1 VPIDESGEARRERE
15 GCPICTSLHRRSVE
29 RMRRV
34 ERAGYPDIHRF
45 LQTVGEDVSLRRVIR
60 HFGRGHDRF
69 SPPSEDTE
77 IPAWLFEDE
86 EEFERYMHQYGY
98 CRTIDDLCPHIS
110 PRSVS
115 TCDRIDHPECG
126 LWRENVL
133 RERVADLEATRPP
146 RGLVAVA
153 DDEGAGRVA
162 LVEPLTVNQPLEIEI
177 GGAHA
182 GIYAS
187 NVVSIDGNQLLI
199 RVPTRLK
206 ETLSV
211 APGERLTIFYRGR
224 VSKYGFETIVRALHQ
239 GRVVVEP
246 PTTVTIASRRSPRI
260 PLRNARADVERF
272 EQGSAQIT
280 GRGIDASI
288 RGLRLVLPVEL
299 AQWERVR
306 VTVHLPDGPLAV
318 QGEIVRVEPGSD
330 GEFVHGIYFTGLS
343 AEEVA
348 RLRKL
353 GN

>member
-1 VPIDESGEARRERE
+1 MPIDESGEARRERE
-15 GCPICTSLHRRSVE
+15 GCPICKSLHRRSVE

-34 ERAGYPDIHRF
+34 ERAGYPDIQRF
-45 LQTVGEDVSLRRVIR
+45 LQTVGEDVSVRWVIR

-77 IPAWLFEDE
+77 IPAWLYEDE
-86 EEFERYMHQYGY
+86 EEFEHYLHQYGY
-98 CRTIDDLCPHIS
+98 CRTIDDLCPHIA

-115 TCDRIDHPECG
+115 TCDRVNHPECG
-126 LWRENVL
+126 IWRENVL
-133 RERVADLEATRPP
+133 RELVADLEAARPA
-146 RGLVAVA
+146 GGVAAMVGDA
-153 DDEGAGRVA
+153 GGGRVA
-162 LVEPLTVNQPLEIEI
+162 LVEPLTANQPLEIEI

-187 NVVSIDGNQLLI
+187 TVVAIDGNQLLI

-211 APGERLTIFYRGR
+211 SPGERLTIFYRGR
-224 VSKYGFETIVRALHQ
+224 VSKYGFDTTVRALHQ
-239 GRVVVEP
+239 GRVAVALP
-246 PTTVTIASRRSPRI
+246 STVTIASRRSPRI
-260 PLRNARADVERF
+260 PLRNARADVERI
-272 EQGSAQIT
+272 EQGGAQIA

-288 RGLRLVLPVEL
+288 RGLRLVLPIEL
-299 AQWERVR
+299 GQWERVR
-306 VTVHLPDGPLAV
+306 VTVHLPDGPLTV

-343 AEEVA
+343 PEEVA

>member
-1 VPIDESGEARRERE
+1 
-15 GCPICTSLHRRSVE
+15 
-29 RMRRV
+29 MRRV

-45 LQTVGEDVSLRRVIR
+45 LQTVGEDVSLRWVIR

-77 IPAWLFEDE
+77 IPTWLFEDE

-98 CRTIDDLCPHIS
+98 CRTIDDLCPHIAS
-110 PRSVS
+110 RSVS
-115 TCDRIDHPECG
+115 TCAEVDHPECG
-126 LWRENVL
+126 AWRENVL
-133 RERVADLEATRPP
+133 RERVADLEATRLP
-146 RGLVAVA
+146 GSLAAAAGDA
-153 DDEGAGRVA
+153 DAGRVA
-162 LVEPLTVNQPLEIEI
+162 LVEPLTVNQPLEIEV

-187 NVVSIDGNQLLI
+187 AVVAIERNQLLI

-224 VSKYGFETIVRALHQ
+224 VSKYGFETTVRAVHQ
-239 GRVVVEP
+239 GRVGVEP

-260 PLRNARADVERF
+260 PLRNSRADVERV
-272 EQGSAQIT
+272 EQGSVQVS

-306 VTVHLPDGPLAV
+306 VTVHLPDGELTV
-318 QGEIVRVEPGSD
+318 QGEVVRVEPGSD
-330 GEFVHGIYFTGLS
+330 GEFVHGIYFTG
-343 AEEVA
+343 
-348 RLRKL
+348 
-353 GN
+353 

>member
-15 GCPICTSLHRRSVE
+15 GCPICKSLHRRSVE

-34 ERAGYPDIHRF
+34 ERAEYPDIHRF
-45 LQTVGEDVSLRRVIR
+45 LQTVGEDVSLRWVIR

-77 IPAWLFEDE
+77 IPNWLFEDE

-98 CRTIDDLCPHIS
+98 CRTIDDLCPHIA
-110 PRSVS
+110 PRTVS

-126 LWRENVL
+126 IWRENVL
-133 RERVADLEATRPP
+133 RERVMNLELARPAGLAAATAGDL
-146 RGLVAVA
+146 
-153 DDEGAGRVA
+153 GAGRVA

-187 NVVSIDGNQLLI
+187 AVVAIDATQLMI
-199 RVPTRLK
+199 RVPMRLK

-211 APGERLTIFYRGR
+211 TPGERLTIFYRGR
-224 VSKYGFETIVRALHQ
+224 VSKYGFDTMVRALHQ

-246 PTTVTIASRRSPRI
+246 PSTVTIASRRSPRI
-260 PLRNARADVERF
+260 PLRNARIDVERI
-272 EQGSAQIT
+272 EQGSARLA

-288 RGLRLVLPVEL
+288 RGLRVILPEEL

-306 VTVHLPDGPLAV
+306 VTVHLPDGPLAI
-318 QGEIVRVEPGSD
+318 QGEVVRVEPGND
-330 GEFVHGIYFTGLS
+330 GEFVHGVYFTGLS
-343 AEEVA
+343 ADDVA